1 VLKLVSRFGGDPNE
15 KELDRLQPLVE
26 EVGNLEP
33 QFTDLADG
41 QLRGKTEEL
50 IHRLAAGDSLDD
62 LLPEAFAAV
71 REASKR
77 TTSMRHFDVQIL
89 GGIILHQGKV
99 VEMKTGE
106 GKTLVATLP
115 LYLNAL
121 AGHGAHL
128 ITVND
133 YLARRDVQWMGPIY
147 HLLGLSVGLVQ
158 QGEGNAF
165 VYDPEY
171 TRGSFKYLRP
181 VDRGEAYLA
190 HITYGTNHEFGF
202 DYLRDNLAYTLERRV
217 QREPHYAIIDEVD
230 NILIDEARTPLIIS
244 GPSDEPLEEYKRFA
258 RIARKLRAEVD
269 YELDERESNVIL
281 TEAGLAK
288 VESETGIE
296 NIYDEANYQYVHYM
310 EQALRAQVLF
320 HKGRDYIRQGQRIVL
335 VDEFTGRLMPD
346 RRLSEGLHQ
355 AIEAKEGVPIRAR
368 MMTQATVTLQNY
380 FRMYEKLAGMTGTAS
395 TEAEELDKIYELD
408 VIVLP
413 TNVEYM
419 ARSADSR
426 LVEQRRKEDGVE
438 IVVYCNQDDP
448 DEVIFYKRADYQDA
462 VYKTEQAKWEAI
474 TGEIKELHQA
484 GRPVLVGTT
493 SVEKS
498 ELLSALLK
506 AKGIPHEV
514 LNAKNHT
521 REAAI
526 IAGAGEPKAVTIA
539 TNMAGRG
546 VDIKL
551 GGELSEET
559 IRTAHRLLR
568 GRGID
573 PYRAPQGQLYSAI
586 AEVDP
591 DYVRRREQALEL
603 GGLHVLGTERHEA
616 RRIDN
621 QLRGRAG
628 RQGEPGSS
636 RFFLSLED
644 DLMRRFG
651 GPSVASMM
659 DRLGVEEDIPIEHGM
674 VSKTIEGA
682 QTKVEGYN
690 FDIRKHLLEYDDV
703 LNRQRE
709 LIYGRRY
716 RFLTSNDLEPEL
728 WDMLESELARR
739 LDGSKQEGDD
749 VALLT
754 YLNDVLPL
762 ALAPPDAPFSYQ
774 FPFLGKL
781 TCFPPFTILFLGNR
795 LATHPRERISETLLD
810 LSTQASDEYR
820 QHLMESVVREPFQDA
835 LDQYNEILSQYIEA
849 LENKVED
856 YASLTEEQ
864 GRSLSSQDLL
874 QYVQNVF
881 PIPLK
886 VKASELRNLSMSET
900 TDELVARLRHAY
912 HQELAD
918 KLLRMV
924 QARTPADLKLDQI
937 RASDVAPEQLEAL
950 VASSSSNADDSQRT
964 RLTQL
969 MEGKRALLDTL
980 FQVNT
985 QADLDLNSL
994 RIVLGQALETAY
1006 DRWAQ
1011 RQLEEMSSAVSERE
1025 ARLQSASEEDLLLI
1039 LLGVV
1044 YSERAD
1050 YDKGHLRRLSF
1061 APRFPL
1067 PFLALPLLRDLRQEE
1082 LREIILDQLESALT
1096 ARQDTWGRQEVS
1108 RLGQS
1113 TLGEL
1118 DNDLREGLAEH
1129 LGESILEAAE
1139 GQTVGE
1145 LDQELHKQVR
1155 AYLGLRQLEGVRLGD
1170 LDSYEDFER
1179 YLERELGTE
1188 LADSNIDPDERLA
1201 AQTEEHLLA
1210 EGYFEDEDARRDLSL
1225 KPIAQ
1230 LDRTVQEGIA
1240 RRVGLEELSRLGD
1253 APVAAWDADSRLR
1266 VKEFLQGQGHFVDE
1280 QKVQR
1285 FFVHGNMEELGEQTA
1300 QQACAFIA
1308 AKQLRKWDNRTI
1320 ASLKGDL
1327 RETVLGHLQQQGLLV
1342 DEAKRERFQE
1352 RTLAQIDEATGRGLT
1367 SHLGERQLE
1376 AAGTVSAL
1384 PGEALDD
1391 LEHRLRE
1398 EDYFTDQDLLT
1409 SVQQAKVSDLDEDI
1423 YQAVRQN
1430 LLSDLEERLGSKL
1443 IGEMPPYLQQIVR
1456 RYLRGTDYFVDEEK
1470 IGQADSLTLSTLD
1483 ASTVRELEQ
1492 RVGEQIVSSFE
1503 QRKFMN
1509 LDQEVRESILH
1520 YLDLEG
1526 LFRKKKKREQFVKRN
1541 LADLDKG
1548 IKDGLAYHLGRE
1560 RLAELREVRL
1570 SNLPDDVRQEI
1581 WGHLKD
1587 TGYFVDAEK
1596 EEYLEIEE
1604 LKDFDPELR
1613 RGLLAAVEQGI
1624 DALLS
1629 ERVLADLPEELQVG
1643 ILQRL
1648 EQEEYFLDR
1657 ERLAQFQS
1665 ASVSD
1670 LEPEACTIVCQH
1682 LGRRILAGIEDQR
1695 VSDLSGDL
1703 RLEVEA
1709 YLEASDYF
1717 VDQAKKDKFMQRRIV
1732 DLGDDV
1738 LEGLIQGLGRQLA
1751 LETMASPIAEL
1762 DKNDREY
1769 LRDYL
1774 DSVGHFLHEEAV
1786 GRFEQGML
1794 TDLGLDT
1801 REQEALASWLGQKW
1815 VDENGDRRLSELEHQ
1830 LQDEIQRSLRS
1841 SDYFLDS
1848 EKLQRFR
1855 EEGIAELDEEMRDD
1869 VVRHV
1874 AQKRAEDIADR
1885 RFDELDEE
1893 TRHDVERFLASAGF
1907 GLDDEGMA
1915 EFEGRKLADLDE
1927 ELAQGLARYLGH
1939 QRLSELGD
1947 ARIAHFDEQSRSE
1960 VERFVGRQLMH
1971 RIEKQLMLGFT
1982 SKLWVDY
1989 LTAIEDLRQG
1999 IGLQAY
2005 AQMDPLV
2012 EYKRRAFGMF
2022 GELNDN
2028 INRMVVGNVF
2038 RYPPQ
2043 PLRLAQAGQR

>member
-1 VLKLVSRFGGDPNE
+1 
-15 KELDRLQPLVE
+15 
-26 EVGNLEP
+26 
-33 QFTDLADG
+33 
-41 QLRGKTEEL
+41 
-50 IHRLAAGDSLDD
+50 
-62 LLPEAFAAV
+62 
-71 REASKR
+71 
-77 TTSMRHFDVQIL
+77 
-89 GGIILHQGKV
+89 
-99 VEMKTGE
+99 
-106 GKTLVATLP
+106 
-115 LYLNAL
+115 
-121 AGHGAHL
+121 
-128 ITVND
+128 
-133 YLARRDVQWMGPIY
+133 
-147 HLLGLSVGLVQ
+147 
-158 QGEGNAF
+158 
-165 VYDPEY
+165 
-171 TRGSFKYLRP
+171 
-181 VDRGEAYLA
+181 
-190 HITYGTNHEFGF
+190 
-202 DYLRDNLAYTLERRV
+202 
-217 QREPHYAIIDEVD
+217 
-230 NILIDEARTPLIIS
+230 ILIDEARTPLIIS

-288 VESETGIE
+288 VEAETGIE

-395 TEAEELDKIYELD
+395 TEAEELDKIYKLD

-559 IRTAHRLLR
+559 IRTAHRLLK

-573 PYRAPQGQLYSAI
+573 PYRASQGQLYSAI

-716 RFLTSNDLEPEL
+716 RVLTSNDLEPEL
-728 WDMLESELARR
+728 WDMLESELGRR
-739 LDGSKQEGDD
+739 LDASKQEGDD

-781 TCFPPFTILFLGNR
+781 TCFPPFTVLFLGNR
-795 LATHPRERISETLLD
+795 LAAHPRERISETLLD
-810 LSTQASDEYR
+810 LSKQASDEYR
-820 QHLMESVVREPFQDA
+820 QHLMESVVREPFQNA

-856 YASLTEEQ
+856 YTSLMEEQ

-886 VKASELRNLSMSET
+886 VKATELRNLSMSET

-912 HQELAD
+912 HQELGD

-924 QARTPADLKLDQI
+924 QTRTPADLKLDQI

-950 VASSSSNADDSQRT
+950 VASSSSNADDSQPP

-994 RIVLGQALETAY
+994 RIVLGQALEIAY

-1011 RQLEEMSSAVSERE
+1011 RQLEEMSSAVSERQ

-1067 PFLALPLLRDLRQEE
+1067 PFLALPLLRDLRREK
-1082 LREIILDQLESALT
+1082 LREIILDQLETALT

-1118 DNDLREGLAEH
+1118 DDDLREGLAEH

-1145 LDQELHKQVR
+1145 LDQELHQQVR

-1179 YLERELGTE
+1179 YLERELGAE

-1225 KPIAQ
+1225 RPIAQ
-1230 LDRTVQEGIA
+1230 LDRAVQEGIA
-1240 RRVGLEELSRLGD
+1240 RRVGLEELSGLGD

-1285 FFVHGNMEELGEQTA
+1285 FFVHGNMEELGEQTT

-1327 RETVLGHLQQQGLLV
+1327 RETVLGHLQQQGLLA

-1352 RTLAQIDEATGRGLT
+1352 HTLAEIDEATGGGLT

-1376 AAGTVSAL
+1376 AAAIVSAL
-1384 PGEALDD
+1384 PGETLDD
-1391 LEHRLRE
+1391 LEHRLAE
-1398 EDYFTDQDLLT
+1398 EDYFTDQDLLA
-1409 SVQQAKVSDLDEDI
+1409 SIQQAKVSDLDEDI
-1423 YQAVRQN
+1423 YRAVRQN
-1430 LLSDLEERLGSKL
+1430 LLSDLEGRLGSKL
-1443 IGEMPPYLQQIVR
+1443 IGELPPYLQQMIR
-1456 RYLRGTDYFVDEEK
+1456 RYLRSTDYFVNEEK

-1483 ASTVRELEQ
+1483 ANTVRELEQ
-1492 RVGEQIVSSFE
+1492 RVGNQIVSSFE

-1509 LDQEVRESILH
+1509 LDQEARESILH

-1526 LFRKKKKREQFVKRN
+1526 LFRKKKKREQLVKRS
-1541 LADLDKG
+1541 LADLDEG
-1548 IKDGLAYHLGRE
+1548 IKDGVAYHLGRE

-1581 WGHLKD
+1581 RGHLRD

-1613 RGLLAAVEQGI
+1613 RGLLAAVEQGV

-1670 LEPEACTIVCQH
+1670 LEPEACTMVCQH
-1682 LGRRILAGIEDQR
+1682 LGRRILAGMEDQR

-1703 RLEVEA
+1703 RHEVEA
-1709 YLEASDYF
+1709 YLEGSDYF
-1717 VDQAKKDKFMQRRIV
+1717 VDQAKEEKFLQRRIV

-1751 LETMASPIAEL
+1751 LDTMGSPIAAL

-1774 DSVGHFLHEEAV
+1774 DSVGHFLDGEAV
-1786 GRFEQGML
+1786 VRFEQGML

-1815 VDENGDRRLSELEHQ
+1815 VEENGDRRLSELEHQ

-1893 TRHDVERFLASAGF
+1893 TRHDVERFLANTGF

-1915 EFEGRKLADLDE
+1915 EFERRKLADLDE

-1947 ARIAHFDEQSRSE
+1947 ARIADFDEPSRSE
-1960 VERFVGRQLMH
+1960 VERFVGRQLLH